1 MGMCFDGSGGNALP
15 VAFSQTQPNG
25 RSVYSVSFL
34 AGTAGH
40 RPFPRDELWR
50 QVELFDG
57 VASPHVVTP
66 PRRLLNIAPRRRSAS
81 LEAVLR
87 HPSRLG
93 DNATFQALVGA
104 GYYDRTGGRPADV
117 GTVAILWVD
126 GPYKFDAS
134 LDRLGNSAVLL
145 IVRFEN
151 IAEHPLFVAG

>member
-1 MGMCFDGSGGNALP
+1 MGP
-15 VAFSQTQPNG
+15 VAMLCPSPLPRLSRTVGP
-25 RSVYSVSFL
+25 SI
-34 AGTAGH
+34 
-40 RPFPRDELWR
+40 PFPSWLGQRGIAPSRACPRDELWR

-151 IAEHPLFVAG
+151 IAEHPFS